1 MIYGALNLVRST
13 EVVGRLPLD
22 EFFKLILVVVLSVP
36 LGTRRGGSH
45 SGLSLVGR
53 KKINLRAPKMELLKQ
68 KVTEALESCREDSE
82 EMASGFKQDVELHQR
97 SPETQGGCKRHGKD
111 VYWP

>member
-13 EVVGRLPLD
+13 EVVERLPLD

-68 KVTEALESCREDSE
+68 KVTEAYYN
-82 EMASGFKQDVELHQR
+82 AKADVLL
-97 SPETQGGCKRHGKD
+97 
-111 VYWP
+111 

>member
-1 MIYGALNLVRST
+1 MIYGAFNLVRST

-82 EMASGFKQDVELHQR
+82 EMASGFKQDAELHQP
-97 SPETQGGCKRHGKD
+97 SPETQGGYKRNRKG
-111 VYWP
+111 VYWL